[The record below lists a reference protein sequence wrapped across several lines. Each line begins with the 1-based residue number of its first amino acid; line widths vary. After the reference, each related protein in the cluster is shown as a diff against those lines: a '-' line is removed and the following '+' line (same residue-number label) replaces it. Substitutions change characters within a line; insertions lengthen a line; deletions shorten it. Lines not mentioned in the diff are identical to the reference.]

1 MKPLKILIILSL
13 IFYLQYNCNA
23 QSIPNKTVTVIPAE
37 EYEAGALFKFF
48 FGEHWRKLWTTP
60 IEVDILDLS
69 LFAGGLTPIEKGGG
83 FQTKSLKF
91 QGADGNIWKFRSVR
105 KDPSKVLP
113 EELQETIMADVMFD
127 QISSSNPFG
136 ALVVVPMLNAVGVL
150 QSTPQIVWLGDDP
163 KLGDFRNDFKNML
176 GLLEI
181 HPNENEKDSTMF
193 NGATKISGTYSL
205 LNKLEEKRKEKV
217 NSKAYLTARLMD
229 AFLGD
234 WDRHTDQWRWAKIN
248 NNDNAEWYPIPR
260 DRDQVF
266 SLYDGLLPNL
276 AVMFVRQLN
285 SFGDNYPPAKYLSW
299 SGRVLDNRFLS
310 ILTKAEWD
318 SVTNFVK
325 TKLTDS
331 LINNSVNMLPKEHV
345 KIAGTYLANC
355 LKSRRDLLTDYSNEY
370 YNWINN
376 IVEIYGTIKD
386 DYSVI
391 NRLSDSTTQVL
402 IYKKNKK
409 NEYHNQQPYYSNV
422 FYNYNCE
429 EIRLFLLE
437 GDDEIIVKGNVDNS
451 PYIKVSGGDG
461 KDSFID
467 SSHVNGYLFSFFP
480 IPNAEN
486 KTIFYDG
493 GEHTIF
499 KTGAGTL
506 INTDKE
512 VQPKTDEERF
522 EPTYIQRGYDLF
534 FLPNIEY
541 NRSNGLIMGI
551 GPEYTSYNFRMNP
564 YDYRLS
570 FTAKY
575 ATVPKTYHLVLHG
588 EFNNIIKNTIISVDL
603 FRTKLLLTNYYG
615 YGNLTSYKHNLDE
628 KDYYKTNQEVTK
640 ANIGIA
646 FNIANNLSS
655 QLSFEYKY
663 LETNIYNNSI
673 VKLIP
678 HAGYGLGDFHSTSI
692 NLNLKYDNRNNTFYP
707 NQGFYIEAGG
717 IIFPQ
722 FEENSETFYKGE
734 FDFRWYTQLGFLN
747 NSILA
752 LRTGGAKIWGNYP
765 FFEACFVGGK
775 DNLRSYMLERFAGDA
790 SLYFQSEIRIPIS
803 QIKIIVKGDFGL
815 LTFAETGRV
824 FENGVKSDI
833 WHPSFGTGVWFSIFK
848 HNINLV
854 YNLGFS
860 KEIITHYVQTKF
872 GF

>member
-1 MKPLKILIILSL
+1 MKTLKFAILLSL
-13 IFYLQYNCNA
+13 FLLVLQTSKA
-23 QSIPNKTVTVIPAE
+23 QESQTKTVTVIPAV
-37 EYEAGALFKFF
+37 EYEAGAFFKFF

-60 IEVDILDLS
+60 IEVEVLDLNS
-69 LFAGGLTPIEKGGG
+69 FAGGLTPFEKGGG

-113 EELQETIMADVMFD
+113 EELQETVMADVMFD

-150 QSTPQIVWLGDDP
+150 QSAPKVVWLGDDP
-163 KLGDFRNDFKNML
+163 KLGEFRNDFKNML

-205 LNKLEEKRKEKV
+205 LNKLEEKRNEKV

-229 AFLGD
+229 AFFGD

-248 NNDNAEWYPIPR
+248 NNTEAEWYPIPR

-266 SLYDGLLPNL
+266 SLYDGVLPKL

-285 SFGDNYPPAKYLSW
+285 SFGCNYPPAKYLSW

-310 ILTKAEWD
+310 TLSKTEWD
-318 SVTNFVK
+318 SVTNFIK
-325 TKLTDS
+325 NKLTDS
-331 LINNSVNMLPKEHV
+331 LITYSVHLLPKEHI
-345 KIAGTYLANC
+345 KIAGEYLINC
-355 LKSRRDLLTDYSNEY
+355 LKNRRDLLLEYSDEY
-370 YNWINN
+370 YSWIHQ
-376 IVEIYGTIKD
+376 IVEIHGTVKD
-386 DYSVI
+386 DYALV

-402 IYKKNKK
+402 LYKKSKK
-409 NEYHNQQPYYSNV
+409 NDYINQTPYYSNT
-422 FYNYNCE
+422 FLNNECE

-437 GDDEIIVKGNVDNS
+437 GDDEIIVKGNVESS

-467 SSHVNGYLFSFFP
+467 SSHVNGYLFSFLP

-493 GEHTIF
+493 GEHTLF
-499 KTGAGTL
+499 KTGAGTI
-506 INTDKE
+506 INKDKE
-512 VQPKTDEERF
+512 VLPKTDEERF
-522 EPTYIQRGYDLF
+522 EPTYIQRGYDLSY
-534 FLPNIEY
+534 LPNIEY

-640 ANIGIA
+640 ANLGIA
-646 FNIANNLSS
+646 FNITNNLSS

-663 LETNIYNNSI
+663 LETIIYNNSI
-673 VKLIP
+673 VNLIP
-678 HAGYGLGDFHSTSI
+678 QAGYGLGGFHSTSI
-692 NLNLKYDNRNNTFYP
+692 SLNIKYDNRDNTFFTGK
-707 NQGFYIEAGG
+707 GFLIDLSGK
-717 IIFPQ
+717 IFPK
-722 FEENSETFYKGE
+722 FKENIETFTKAE
-734 FDFRWYTQLGFLN
+734 FDVRWYTQLGFLN
-747 NSILA
+747 SSIFA
-752 LRTGGAKIWGNYP
+752 LRAGGAKIWGKYP
-765 FFEACFVGGK
+765 FYEACFVGGK

-790 SLYFQSEIRIPIS
+790 SLYFQSEMRIPIA

-833 WHPSFGTGVWFSIFK
+833 WHPSYGTGVWFSIFK
-848 HNINLV
+848 HNINFV
-854 YNLGFS
+854 YNIGFF
-860 KEIITHYVQTKF
+860 KEVNTHYVQTKF